1 MATPLAFIDTETTG
15 LDPTRHEV
23 WEVGLI
29 VQRDG
34 DEHEHLWRWWPNMDT
49 ADPNGLRIGR
59 FYDRIHGPPP
69 PWSAR
74 YDGSVHYEG
83 DDADGPMPVAPRQF
97 AHTLAQYLDGA
108 HLVGAVPSFD
118 AAFVAPLLRRLGQAP
133 TWHYHLIDVEALA
146 AGWVSA
152 QCMGEAADGGRG
164 TVGVR
169 RANGSLNHIDGRPP
183 WDSDELSLAVGV
195 DPEQYDRHTALGDAK
210 WAKAIW
216 DAVMA

>member
-15 LDPTRHEV
+15 WDPLRHEV

-59 FYDRIHGPPP
+59 FYDRIHGPAP

-74 YDGSVHYEG
+74 YDGSVYYEG
-83 DDADGPMPVAPRQF
+83 DDADEATTSAPHQF
-97 AHTLAQYLDGA
+97 AHTLAHYLDGA
-108 HLVGAVPSFD
+108 HLIGAVPSFD
-118 AAFVAPLLRRLGQAP
+118 AAFLAPLLRRLGQAP

-146 AGWVSA
+146 AGWL
-152 QCMGEAADGGRG
+152 AAGDDWNEG
-164 TVGVR
+164 
-169 RANGSLNHIDGRPP
+169 AAASDKCRPP
-183 WDSDELSLAVGV
+183 WNSNELSLAVGV
-195 DPEQYDRHTALGDAK
+195 DPEKFDRHTALGDAR
-210 WAKAIW
+210 WAKAIYE
-216 DAVMA
+216 AVMG

>member
-1 MATPLAFIDTETTG
+1 MGAPLAFIDTETTG

-34 DEHEHLWRWWPNMDT
+34 DEHEHLWRWWPNMET

-59 FYDRIHGPPP
+59 FYDRIGDAPA
-69 PWSAR
+69 PWSHL

-83 DDADGPMPVAPRQF
+83 DDADEPASVAPQQF
-97 AHTLAQYLDGA
+97 AHTLAHYVDGA

-118 AAFVAPLLRRLGQAP
+118 AAFLAPLLRRLGQAA

-146 AGWVSA
+146 VGWLAGRY
-152 QCMGEAADGGRG
+152 ADERWGAPDDTGA
-164 TVGVR
+164 VY
-169 RANGSLNHIDGRPP
+169 RPP
-183 WDSDELSLAVGV
+183 WNSNELSLAVDV
-195 DPEQYDRHTALGDAK
+195 DPEQFDRHTALGDAR
-210 WAKAIW
+210 WAKAIYE
-216 DAVMA
+216 AIMAPGRAS